1 MKIVPITIAV
11 LISFIN
17 LFTQTDKP
25 CLFLAST
32 SQTKSICS
40 DYKWEKESV
49 IDYNDYSQK
58 FSQFKARNK
67 DNAYAGYG
75 GTFVS
80 SNESVIVVQFKTK
93 IPGFNCSRIGYA
105 FIKGKTMESCLKQLS
120 SRITENPTQYEIKPT
135 IVFEWTGK
143 GSSIGQKD
151 PNAPVTSGT
160 SPKPNPTSDGSQAAD
175 NSNNSASNTP
185 SSCPTY
191 GFKTGIPSIYCQS
204 FEWWAISQKTLSA
217 DNNGSV
223 KLRGGPEAVS
233 FTIQYR
239 KEGSNTWLDTKLQT
253 ALLNQ
258 YSISGLDACTKYE
271 VRLITACDNGATS
284 LPTSIVR
291 FTTGCPTPKG
301 FSIENVTTTSAGM
314 NGGIESFS
322 TFTCN
327 SIGNLYRV
335 YEFKTGSGPWDEMIC
350 SGACVISGLIP
361 GTTYRVRSRY
371 KFGNNIYSEYTN
383 EKSFTTR
390 K

>member
-1 MKIVPITIAV
+1 MRKVTFTIAIAF
-11 LISFIN
+11 LFTN
-17 LFTQTDKP
+17 LFAQADKP

-32 SQTKSICS
+32 SKTKSICS
-40 DYKWEKESV
+40 DHKWEKEGV
-49 IDYNDYSQK
+49 IDYKDYAQK
-58 FSQFKARNK
+58 LSQFKEKNK
-67 DNAYAGYG
+67 ANAYAGVG

-80 SNESVIVVQFKTK
+80 SNETVIVFEFRTK
-93 IPGFNCSRIGYA
+93 ITGFNCSRIGYGV
-105 FIKGKTMESCLKQLS
+105 IKGKTMESCISQLDSRLKD
-120 SRITENPTQYEIKPT
+120 NPTQYETKPT

-143 GSSIGQKD
+143 GTSIGQKD

-160 SPKPNPTSDGSQAAD
+160 SPKPKPTAGGSQAAD
-175 NSNNSASNTP
+175 NSNKSASDTP

-204 FEWWAISQKTLSA
+204 IEWWAISQKTLSA
-217 DNNGSV
+217 DNNGNV
-223 KLRGGPEAVS
+223 KQMGGPEAVS

-284 LPTSIVR
+284 APTSIVR
-291 FTTGCPTPKG
+291 FTTDCPTPKG
-301 FSIENVTTTSAGM
+301 FNIENVTTTTAGM
-314 NGGIESFS
+314 NGGIDSFP
-322 TFTCN
+322 TFTC
-327 SIGNLYRV
+327 SSKGKIYRV
-335 YEFKTGSGPWDEMIC
+335 YEFKTGSTPWDEMIC
-350 SGACVISGLIP
+350 SGACVISGLTP